1 MEKKTK
7 IILGLTAA
15 AGIGYLIYNKI
26 KNTNARNKSVSFV
39 NANGSSNRDEVQFI
53 LTNNTPQPQ
62 TVTLFDASS
71 GQMNNSVSVT
81 SPVLPSVEFF
91 NKSLTQEPK
100 ALNYMYINSNNK
112 GQTTK
117 VITKKCRDANGNV
130 TQSVLTPTI
139 SPMQAQSNVV
149 TINTSGV
156 ILDGKCFF
164 EYQLEPNSSVT
175 WTLNYS
181 TSVANK
187 NAAGCSSCQAKAN
200 AMIQNDGTMPEFGKP
215 INIII

>member
-7 IILGLTAA
+7 IILGLTVA
-15 AGIGYLIYNKI
+15 AGVGYLIYKKI
-26 KNTNARNKSVSFV
+26 KNTSARNKSVSFV
-39 NANGSSNRDEVQFI
+39 NATGSANQDEVQFI

-62 TVTLFDASS
+62 TVTLFDASG
-71 GQMNNSVSVT
+71 GQMNNSVSIS
-81 SPVLPSVEFF
+81 SPVLPSVDFF

-181 TSVANK
+181 THK
-187 NAAGCSSCQAKAN
+187 NASGCSACQTKAD

-215 INIII
+215 INII

>member
-1 MEKKTK
+1 MENKTK

-15 AGIGYLIYNKI
+15 AGIGYLIYKKI
-26 KNTNARNKSVSFV
+26 KNNNSRNKSASFV
-39 NANGSSNRDEVQFI
+39 NATGSANQDEVQFI

-62 TVTLFDASS
+62 TVTLFDASG
-71 GQMNNSVSVT
+71 GQMNNSVSIS
-81 SPVLPSVEFF
+81 SPVLPSIDFF

-100 ALNYMYINSNNK
+100 SLNYMYINSNNK

-130 TQSVLTPTI
+130 IQSVLTPTI

-181 TSVANK
+181 THK
-187 NAAGCSSCQAKAN
+187 NASGCSACQAKA
-200 AMIQNDGTMPEFGKP
+200 ADGMVQNDGTMPEFGKT
-215 INIII
+215 INII

>member
-7 IILGLTAA
+7 IILGLTVA
-15 AGIGYLIYNKI
+15 AGVGYLIYK
-26 KNTNARNKSVSFV
+26 KLKSKTNVGFV
-39 NANGSSNRDEVQFI
+39 NATGSVAGADEVQFI

-62 TVTLFDASS
+62 TVTLFDASG
-71 GQMNNSVSVT
+71 GQMNNSVSIS

-181 TSVANK
+181 THK
-187 NAAGCSSCQAKAN
+187 NASGCNACQAKA
-200 AMIQNDGTMPEFGKP
+200 ADGIIQNDGLMPQFGKP
-215 INIII
+215 INIKL

>member
-7 IILGLTAA
+7 IILGLTIAA
-15 AGIGYLIYNKI
+15 SVGYLIYKKLKSKSNVGFL
-26 KNTNARNKSVSFV
+26 NATGSASTNP
-39 NANGSSNRDEVQFI
+39 DEVQFI

-62 TVTLFDASS
+62 TVTLFDASG
-71 GQMNNSVSVT
+71 GQMNNSVSIS

-130 TQSVLTPTI
+130 TQSILSPTI

-181 TSVANK
+181 TKK
-187 NAAGCSSCQAKAN
+187 NAAGCSSCQAKA
-200 AMIQNDGTMPEFGKP
+200 AMIQNDGSMPQFGKP
-215 INIII
+215 VNIKL